1 MEALEIR
8 LSEEIMGEMDDACL
22 LHIEF
27 PLSMHFGGPNP
38 EKRGPA
44 TTPFM
49 SAHGHLHYLEWVRP
63 IAVRRKEKACEVEK
77 LELLE
82 GV

>member
-8 LSEEIMGEMDDACL
+8 LSEEIMSEMDDAC
-22 LHIEF
+22 
-27 PLSMHFGGPNP
+27 PLDSDSGGPNP

-49 SAHGHLHYLEWVRP
+49 SVNGRLHYLEWVRP
-63 IAVRRKEKACEVEK
+63 IAVRWKEKACEVEK
-77 LELLE
+77 LE
-82 GV
+82 GA